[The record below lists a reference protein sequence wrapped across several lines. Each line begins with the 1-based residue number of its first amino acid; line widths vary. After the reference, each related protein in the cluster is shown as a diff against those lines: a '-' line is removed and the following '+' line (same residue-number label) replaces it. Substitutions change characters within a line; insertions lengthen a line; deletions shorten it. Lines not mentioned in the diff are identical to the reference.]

1 LALGLS
7 DEIYAGDDKLEG
19 ETVKIAPAHVNL
31 KIGRPLGSF
40 FRLGATYGVN
50 WFRFS
55 DDDTTASNFVIPSDH
70 FLHSF
75 ELEGRF
81 SRAGYRLSA
90 SGSWNKRSTWEP
102 WGLPNTFDPE
112 TEDFLRWDV
121 RAAKSWY
128 LPRFQRLGFELDYFD
143 GRDLDRFSKY
153 QFGFFGGSRVH
164 GYQSGKVR
172 AEKAYATHL
181 SYGLGVGEVV
191 RLDLIGDA
199 AWATDEAS
207 GLDRELLS
215 GIGLA
220 GSFMGP
226 WQTVVQ
232 IDVGTP
238 LAGPDSG
245 FVAYLVFLKL
255 FK

>member
-1 LALGLS
+1 M
-7 DEIYAGDDKLEG
+7 K
-19 ETVKIAPAHVNL
+19 
-31 KIGRPLGSF
+31 
-40 FRLGATYGVN
+40 
-50 WFRFS
+50 
-55 DDDTTASNFVIPSDH
+55 
-70 FLHSF
+70 
-75 ELEGRF
+75 
-81 SRAGYRLSA
+81 
-90 SGSWNKRSTWEP
+90 
-102 WGLPNTFDPE
+102 
-112 TEDFLRWDV
+112 WDV

-128 LPRFQRLGFELDYFD
+128 LPRFQRLGLEFDYLD
-143 GRDLDRFSKY
+143 GKDLDRFSKY
-153 QFGFFGGSRVH
+153 QFGFFGASRVH

-172 AEKAYATHL
+172 AESAYAAHV
-181 SYGLGVGEVV
+181 SYGVGVGEVV

-232 IDVGTP
+232 LDVGTP
-238 LAGPDSG
+238 VAGPDSG